1 MSDPMLTRIEGPSP
15 VHEIGMDLVKRGL
28 IVSPIMIAI
37 GAIFGGAAGAASVA
51 YGLAIVLVNFWLS
64 AGTIAFT
71 ARISL
76 ALMMGGV
83 MFGFLIRL
91 AIIFLAVWLVKDAE
105 WVNLVALGVTI
116 IITHLGLLAWEL
128 RHVSAT
134 LAYPGLKPKEAV
146 QR

>member
-1 MSDPMLTRIEGPSP
+1 VTDPMLARIEGPSP

-28 IVSPIMIAI
+28 IISPVMIAA
-37 GAIFGGAAGAASVA
+37 GALFGGTAGAASVA
-51 YGLAIVLVNFWLS
+51 YGLAIVLFNFWLS
-64 AGTIAFT
+64 AATIAFT

-83 MFGFLIRL
+83 LFGFLIRL
-91 AIIFLAVWLVKDAE
+91 AVIFLAVWLVKDAA
-105 WVNLVALGVTI
+105 WINLIALGITI
-116 IITHLGLLAWEL
+116 IITHLGLLFWEL

-146 QR
+146 

>member
-15 VHEIGMDLVKRGL
+15 VHEIGMDLIKRGL
-28 IVSPIMIAI
+28 IVSPIMIGI

-64 AGTIAFT
+64 AATISFT

-105 WVNLVALGVTI
+105 WVNLVALGITI

>member
-1 MSDPMLTRIEGPSP
+1 MNDPMLVSFEGPSP
-15 VHEIGMDLVKRGL
+15 VHQIAVDLVKRGL
-28 IVSPIMIAI
+28 IVAPLLI
-37 GAIFGGAAGAASVA
+37 GVGALFGGASGAASVA
-51 YGLAIVLVNFWLS
+51 YGLAIVLFNFWLS
-64 AGTIAFT
+64 AATITYT

-91 AIIFLAVWLVKDAE
+91 AVIFVAVFLVKDAA
-105 WVNLVALGVTI
+105 WINLVALGVTI
-116 IITHLGLLAWEL
+116 IITHLGLLFWEL

-146 QR
+146 